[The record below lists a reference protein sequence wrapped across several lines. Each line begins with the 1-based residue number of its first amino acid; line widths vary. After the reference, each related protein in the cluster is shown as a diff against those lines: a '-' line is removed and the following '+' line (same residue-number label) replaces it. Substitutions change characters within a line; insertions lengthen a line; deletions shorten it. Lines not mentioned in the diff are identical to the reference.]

1 MTEVREEQS
10 SPNGS
15 GKKNWLDRISQ
26 ALASEPRSRDQ
37 LVEVLREA
45 QGREVINVDTLY
57 MTEGVLAIPDMQ
69 VREVMIPRGQMAVI
83 DLDDS
88 LEKMLR
94 TIVDSGHSRFPVIN
108 ESRDEVE
115 GILLAKDLLAYFAG
129 GAQDEFDVTRHLR
142 RVVYIPESKRLD
154 VLLNEFRSNQY
165 HMAIVVDEY
174 GGVAGLVT
182 IEDIL
187 EQIVG
192 QIDDEYDE
200 KQEANIYRHSAT
212 RHTVKALTPID
223 EFNDYFG
230 ADFGSEEFDT
240 IGGLVMNAFGHLPK
254 RGEFISIGRFQ
265 FKVLGADQR
274 RIHLLKVTVLPPEM
288 EEGEGVE

>member
-1 MTEVREEQS
+1 MDEHS
-10 SPNGS
+10 STHGS
-15 GKKNWLDRISQ
+15 GKRNWLERLGQ
-26 ALASEPRSRDQ
+26 ALSSEPRSRHQ

-45 QGREVINVDTLY
+45 QERSVINVDTLY
-57 MTEGVLAIPDMQ
+57 MTEGVLAISDMQ
-69 VREVMIPRGQMAVI
+69 AREVMIPRGQMAVI
-83 DLDDS
+83 DIDDS

-94 TIVDSGHSRFPVIN
+94 TVVESGHSRFPVIN

-115 GILLAKDLLAYFAG
+115 GILLAKDLLGYFAG
-129 GAQDEFDVTRHLR
+129 PAGTEFDIREHLR

-154 VLLNEFRSNQY
+154 TLLNEFRANQY

-230 ADFGSEEFDT
+230 AAFSSEEFDT

-265 FKVLGADQR
+265 FKVLGADKR
-274 RIHLLKVTVLPPEM
+274 RIHLLKVTVLPPEKD
-288 EEGEGVE
+288 EPAGDGDD